1 MTSSQGRQPLRL
13 METFRSVFYTPIHVS
28 VAGGFLEREGLDV
41 TFSTCPS
48 QFAHPLSAL
57 HHDAADIT
65 QSGIMRSIISADWGA
80 ETVPMHF
87 AKINARDGFFVLGR
101 SSSGS
106 IADDFK
112 WEDFNGAQVI
122 PVGFSPMPWASFQYA
137 LRDHG
142 IDPGRLNLMTGLD
155 LEAAIAAFRGGQ
167 GDFIHL
173 PEPAAEQVL
182 ALGGADLAVALGP
195 ANGHIAYSSFAATNR
210 FLAAKPDLVI
220 RFTQGYARA
229 LEWLAANDAATV
241 GGAVKEFFPD
251 VDPELIVRSVERYK
265 AQETWPVEP
274 SLNEPEYQGL
284 QDILMAAGMVKE
296 RQPYAKVVRPDIV
309 WQALS

>member
-41 TFSTCPS
+41 TFSTCPP

-57 HHDAADIT
+57 LHEAADIT
-65 QSGIMRSIISADWGA
+65 QRGIMRSIIAADWGA
-80 ETVPMHF
+80 ETVPVHF

-101 SSSGS
+101 SGS
-106 IADDFK
+106 ETFK

-137 LRDHG
+137 LRAHG
-142 IDPGRLNLMTGLD
+142 VDPGRLNLITGLD
-155 LEAAIAAFRGGQ
+155 LEGAIAAFRGGQ

-182 ALGGADLAVALGP
+182 SQDGADLAVALGP
-195 ANGHIAYSSFAATNR
+195 ANGHIAYSSFAATNK
-210 FLAAKPDLVI
+210 FLAAKPDLAI

-229 LEWLAANDAATV
+229 LKWLAANDAATV
-241 GGAVKEFFPD
+241 GGAVKEFFPG
-251 VDPELIVRSVERYK
+251 VDPVLIVRSVDRYK
-265 AQETWPVEP
+265 TQETWPTEP

-296 RQPYAKVVRPDIV
+296 RQSYTKVVRPDIV
-309 WQALS
+309 QQALS